1 MKKFHQLCFI
11 TLSSLFVIMTIT
23 TSSSSATAFTYLIPA
38 QIPGAKHVTTNNH
51 HHRAALTLS
60 NENDEEQQ
68 SSSASSS
75 SAGDDVIYR
84 PTISDDDAAS
94 LKSRSSTRRYTT
106 RQRTGDL
113 PDVHWRSIPMSHL
126 RAHPNFQP
134 LPPPSQLSALPTKE
148 HVRYFRQES
157 WQWDYL
163 HRGRCTTSQ
172 TAAALGFLESKA
184 AHYLGIPNSL
194 RRGGYSAW
202 QRLREEVPSEIENL
216 TELERVLCE
225 GRADNNNISNAT
237 STTSD
242 GAAETYNSWR
252 PGTKESERLWISSQ
266 QLRQRRHNNNI
277 TTSSTSSTSYY
288 HRKPFPFS
296 AKYIPSLTRDELRQ
310 RKMYVE
316 HIEQSPSPMATR
328 MRWGNAQEATSVLT
342 ALNYFCGLDED
353 TVIREVGM
361 CGAGFDP
368 DVDNSDTNVRDG
380 ALLQGLSI
388 GATPDALVCHSD
400 GTVEVLEVK
409 NHCPFVWN
417 KISPHYT
424 GNKGGGGGGGNR
436 NRNKK
441 KKKLHSNRRRRHQNS
456 RKLNDDIADDYGDGE
471 PAKKF
476 APKHYLIRDFHLER
490 RIPPVYIPQLMMEI
504 LCVGNAVDLDGNA
517 QSSSSSEP
525 LCKSAVMV
533 RQTATKGAIMLRLNR
548 DEEWITEMQYFLGRF
563 KKEYVDTGII
573 PEDNFFWESGG
584 ERYHKFL
591 ERTKELSESVEF
603 VAFIDHQKI
612 QRVVFEH
619 SVKGEIDLFLDEVDV
634 EEED

>member
-1 MKKFHQLCFI
+1 M
-11 TLSSLFVIMTIT
+11 
-23 TSSSSATAFTYLIPA
+23 A
-38 QIPGAKHVTTNNH
+38 
-51 HHRAALTLS
+51 
-60 NENDEEQQ
+60 
-68 SSSASSS
+68 
-75 SAGDDVIYR
+75 
-84 PTISDDDAAS
+84 
-94 LKSRSSTRRYTT
+94 
-106 RQRTGDL
+106 
-113 PDVHWRSIPMSHL
+113 
-126 RAHPNFQP
+126 
-134 LPPPSQLSALPTKE
+134 
-148 HVRYFRQES
+148 
-157 WQWDYL
+157 
-163 HRGRCTTSQ
+163 
-172 TAAALGFLESKA
+172 
-184 AHYLGIPNSL
+184 
-194 RRGGYSAW
+194 
-202 QRLREEVPSEIENL
+202 
-216 TELERVLCE
+216 ELERVLCE
-225 GRADNNNISNAT
+225 GRADNINNNNNNNNNALIT
-237 STTSD
+237 DGSGATT
-242 GAAETYNSWR
+242 ENPYNNWR
-252 PGTKESERLWISSQ
+252 PGAKESERLWISSQ
-266 QLRQRRHNNNI
+266 QLRQRHRRHNNNI

-288 HRKPFPFS
+288 RRKPFPFS

-310 RKMYVE
+310 RKIHVE

-342 ALNYFCGLDED
+342 ALNYFCGLDEN

-368 DVDNSDTNVRDG
+368 DVGNTDTNVRDG

-424 GNKGGGGGGGNR
+424 QNKGGSGSSGGNR

-441 KKKLHSNRRRRHQNS
+441 TKKIHSNRRRRHQNN
-456 RKLNDDIADDYGDGE
+456 RRLKDDIADDYGDGE

-504 LCVGNAVDLDGNA
+504 LCVGDSIDLDDNK
-517 QSSSSSEP
+517 QKSSEP
-525 LCKSAVMV
+525 ICKSAVMV
-533 RQTATKGAIMLRLNR
+533 RQTATKGAILLRLNR

-612 QRVVFEH
+612 QRVVFENG
-619 SVKGEIDLFLDEVDV
+619 VKGEIPLFLDDV
-634 EEED
+634 SMEEES

>member
-1 MKKFHQLCFI
+1 M
-11 TLSSLFVIMTIT
+11 
-23 TSSSSATAFTYLIPA
+23 
-38 QIPGAKHVTTNNH
+38 
-51 HHRAALTLS
+51 
-60 NENDEEQQ
+60 
-68 SSSASSS
+68 
-75 SAGDDVIYR
+75 
-84 PTISDDDAAS
+84 
-94 LKSRSSTRRYTT
+94 
-106 RQRTGDL
+106 
-113 PDVHWRSIPMSHL
+113 
-126 RAHPNFQP
+126 
-134 LPPPSQLSALPTKE
+134 
-148 HVRYFRQES
+148 
-157 WQWDYL
+157 
-163 HRGRCTTSQ
+163 
-172 TAAALGFLESKA
+172 
-184 AHYLGIPNSL
+184 
-194 RRGGYSAW
+194 
-202 QRLREEVPSEIENL
+202 
-216 TELERVLCE
+216 CE
-225 GRADNNNISNAT
+225 GRADNIVIENNSNNN
-237 STTSD
+237 STITADADKNS
-242 GAAETYNSWR
+242 YNNWR

-288 HRKPFPFS
+288 RRKPFPFS

-310 RKMYVE
+310 RKMHVE

-342 ALNYFCGLDED
+342 ALNYFCGLNED

-368 DVDNSDTNVRDG
+368 DVDNSGDTNVRDG

-417 KISPHYT
+417 KISPHYPQ
-424 GNKGGGGGGGNR
+424 NKANSKGSGGGGGNR
-436 NRNKK
+436 NSRNKK
-441 KKKLHSNRRRRHQNS
+441 KKKLHTNRRRRRHQNN
-456 RKLNDDIADDYGDGE
+456 RKLKDDIADDYGDGE

-504 LCVGNAVDLDGNA
+504 LCVGDSIDLEDNK
-517 QSSSSSEP
+517 QSSSSGP
-525 LCKSAVMV
+525 ICKSAVMV

-612 QRVVFEH
+612 QRVVFENG
-619 SVKGEIDLFLDEVDV
+619 VKGEIPLFLDDV
-634 EEED
+634 NMEEDN

>member
-1 MKKFHQLCFI
+1 M
-11 TLSSLFVIMTIT
+11 
-23 TSSSSATAFTYLIPA
+23 
-38 QIPGAKHVTTNNH
+38 
-51 HHRAALTLS
+51 
-60 NENDEEQQ
+60 
-68 SSSASSS
+68 
-75 SAGDDVIYR
+75 
-84 PTISDDDAAS
+84 
-94 LKSRSSTRRYTT
+94 
-106 RQRTGDL
+106 
-113 PDVHWRSIPMSHL
+113 
-126 RAHPNFQP
+126 
-134 LPPPSQLSALPTKE
+134 
-148 HVRYFRQES
+148 
-157 WQWDYL
+157 
-163 HRGRCTTSQ
+163 
-172 TAAALGFLESKA
+172 
-184 AHYLGIPNSL
+184 GIPNSL

-225 GRADNNNISNAT
+225 GRAENNYNNDNNSKNTTTISND
-237 STTSD
+237 SGD
-242 GAAETYNSWR
+242 VAENNYNNWK

-266 QLRQRRHNNNI
+266 KLKQRRHNNNI

-288 HRKPFPFS
+288 RRKPFPFS

-316 HIEQSPSPMATR
+316 HREQSPSPMSTR

-342 ALNYFCGLDED
+342 ALNYFCGLDD
-353 TVIREVGM
+353 NTVVREVGM

-368 DVDNSDTNVRDG
+368 DVGDNTSGDTNVRDG

-388 GATPDALVCHSD
+388 GATPDALVCHGD

-417 KISPHYT
+417 KISPHYNH
-424 GNKGGGGGGGNR
+424 NKGGGGGGNR

-441 KKKLHSNRRRRHQNS
+441 KKKLQGNRRRRHQNN
-456 RKLNDDIADDYGDGE
+456 RRLNDDIADDYGDGK
-471 PAKKF
+471 PAKKV

-490 RIPPVYIPQLMMEI
+490 RIPTQYIPQLMMEI
-504 LCVGNAVDLDGNA
+504 LCVGDSINLDDKN
-517 QSSSSSEP
+517 QSSSSGP
-525 LCKSAVMV
+525 ICKSAVMV

-563 KKEYVDTGII
+563 KKEYVDEGII

-603 VAFIDHQKI
+603 VAFIDHKQI
-612 QRVVFEH
+612 QRVVYENG
-619 SVKGEIDLFLDEVDV
+619 VKGEIPLFLDDVDL
-634 EEED
+634 EDED